1 MRDALAE
8 RLLAQVLGWSPGDI
22 ARERPAL
29 QAMADHKY
37 DEYQQFSPGMRF
49 VESLAVWLNKF
60 ETKEERDTAYN
71 FIKTRLVFI
80 SEAEMRHLVSLAY
93 PDVIRPILMK
103 EAALLLS
110 LPEFQVTKI
119 ASSIE
124 FSLLRRRSIFLGLSD
139 GARMDCFRR
148 VSGLNNEQIHV
159 DYRIEEKTASEMGAA
174 LRKDV
179 KALTGDSKIA
189 SKALFEMVFLLN
201 DFAGSGD
208 TLLRQENG
216 EVKGKVAK
224 AMEKI
229 LTLQSTPPLI
239 NAANSK
245 VIIILYVATKKAID
259 NLKERLLSFGLP
271 DWPACE
277 VGSVYPL
284 SEKVRV
290 NPTSEPKFDAILQK
304 YYDPS
309 IMDPHLAKGGPDVIY
324 GYGGCALPLVLAHNT
339 PNNSLY
345 LLWANK
351 PELRTCALFPR
362 ISRHREDT

>member
-8 RLLAQVLGWSPGDI
+8 RLLAQVMGWSPEEI

-60 ETKEERDTAYN
+60 ETKEERRTVYN
-71 FIKTRLVFI
+71 FIRTRLVFI
-80 SEAEMRHLVSLAY
+80 SEAEMRLLVSLAY
-93 PDVIRPILMK
+93 PDVIRPILMEK
-103 EAALLLS
+103 TASLLS
-110 LPEFQVTKI
+110 LPEFQVVKI
-119 ASSIE
+119 AGSIE
-124 FSLLRRRSIFLGLSD
+124 FSLLRRKSIFLGLSD
-139 GARMDCFRR
+139 GARMDYFRR

-159 DYRIEEKTASEMGAA
+159 DYRIEEERASDMGAA

-179 KALTGDSKIA
+179 NELTGDSKIA
-189 SKALFEMVFLLN
+189 NSAQFEMVFLLN

-216 EVKGKVAK
+216 ELKGKVAK
-224 AMEKI
+224 AMGKI
-229 LTLQSTPPLI
+229 LTLQRTLPLVE
-239 NAANSK
+239 ASSLK
-245 VIIILYVATKKAID
+245 VIIVLYVATKRAID

-277 VGSVYPL
+277 VESVYLL
-284 SEKVRV
+284 SEDVRV
-290 NPTSEPKFDAILQK
+290 NPTSEPKFDAILHK

-309 IMDPHLAKGGPDVIY
+309 IMDSHLIKGGPDVIY
-324 GYGGCALPLVLAHNT
+324 GYAGCALPLVLAHNT

-351 PELRTCALFPR
+351 PELHTCALFPR
-362 ISRHREDT
+362 VSRHKEDT